1 MKITMNKK
9 HLLFVFVL
17 CFIGNLFCACHKEEE
32 IKEPTDYRDKWVG
45 EYEHFDQ
52 NGIRNGSI
60 FITKVY
66 DSDTWIWLKGMGL
79 KNAHY
84 IDKDGNMPDQY
95 NLMGYIH
102 DDTLAVRHWKF
113 EIGVGTTILLDV
125 KCIKKKEK

>member
-9 HLLFVFVL
+9 HLLLVFVL
-17 CFIGNLFCACHKEEE
+17 CLIGGLFCACHKEED